1 LPLDRAK
8 TTSDSITVLDKRVLS
23 DYGGKLLPRA
33 IGYSVSAI
41 DHFFRGRIEIASPD
55 RFVMGRA
62 EYQEGNTSS
71 FDTLR
76 LKVRNASPADQET
89 SGAGTLWAVVHYRT
103 SSENLFDNPGAE
115 ISADPVYAVSSPI
128 QISLSRSFQE
138 RRFEFPD
145 GGIPTNAADVWLV
158 VVYQGELGGEP
169 GAVLVGG
176 KDLPEPQPID
186 YGNMT
191 DYDCVD
197 GQFHYVANLAPDDP
211 ARDLDGGEHLNG
223 PFVERQQYRKVSD
236 YSGAAYLPT
245 STFYDFF
252 VAESQVLAGPTIGEG
267 VTPTTRFVVLH
278 DAEQIWRVQRT
289 GEIRNESNVL
299 LSQNQVRTLSTYA
312 VRNDYLRALD
322 ARRYTANQTYRGING
337 FGLIFLVPRPAA
349 QYNACVEALR
359 NEPPDFTRIPGTLA
373 PEE

>member
-145 GGIPTNAADVWLV
+145 GGIPTNAADV
-158 VVYQGELGGEP
+158 
-169 GAVLVGG
+169 
-176 KDLPEPQPID
+176 
-186 YGNMT
+186 
-191 DYDCVD
+191 
-197 GQFHYVANLAPDDP
+197 
-211 ARDLDGGEHLNG
+211 
-223 PFVERQQYRKVSD
+223 
-236 YSGAAYLPT
+236 
-245 STFYDFF
+245 
-252 VAESQVLAGPTIGEG
+252 
-267 VTPTTRFVVLH
+267 
-278 DAEQIWRVQRT
+278 
-289 GEIRNESNVL
+289 
-299 LSQNQVRTLSTYA
+299 
-312 VRNDYLRALD
+312 
-322 ARRYTANQTYRGING
+322 
-337 FGLIFLVPRPAA
+337 
-349 QYNACVEALR
+349 
-359 NEPPDFTRIPGTLA
+359 
-373 PEE
+373 